1 MQSGALVDS
10 SYGDSI
16 RKALGLGFPP
26 RGPERQ
32 GEGPRGAGLAAGGPK
47 GGRAFV
53 RLEPDAAVEFGRS
66 SQQRPTRAISG
77 KGGERGEKKKKMTT
91 SEFSF

>member
-1 MQSGALVDS
+1 MATLYGRRWDSDSHRVGQSGRA
-10 SYGDSI
+10 
-16 RKALGLGFPP
+16 KA
-26 RGPERQ
+26 
-32 GEGPRGAGLAAGGPK
+32 RGARGWQRAGGPK

-77 KGGERGEKKKKMTT
+77 KGDERGEKKKMTT